1 MDTKRNLNVNKRL
14 YPLCHPLPLPPP
26 PFPPHLL
33 RGFTIDKEEN
43 IKPISH
49 TTSGQLFWSII
60 VSKKTVTE
68 CKGFHSDEQR
78 LTWCI
83 MAWRGQFDQN
93 KHRRERKYNLHAI
106 EQTGGPSLSG
116 VQCLACNTVFHLVY
130 LFNDSKRVLSIWAWK
145 KIEKITVAIWINIQ
159 KLTACIIWL
168 SCHWFS
174 EIVGKNHLLVN
185 CKDPTVLSQDV
196 VISTVSHRHTESMYF
211 TGHWSWICRKKKIM
225 EKIYWT
231 RGFLL

>member
-1 MDTKRNLNVNKRL
+1 MWTKGSTPCATLSL
-14 YPLCHPLPLPPP
+14 SPPP

-116 VQCLACNTVFHLVY
+116 VQCLACNTGFSFSVFIQWQQTSAQY
-130 LFNDSKRVLSIWAWK
+130 LSMKENRKNYCGNMNKYSKTHCMYNLAELPLILWNSW
-145 KIEKITVAIWINIQ
+145 EKSFA
-159 KLTACIIWL
+159 
-168 SCHWFS
+168 S
-174 EIVGKNHLLVN
+174 
-185 CKDPTVLSQDV
+185 
-196 VISTVSHRHTESMYF
+196 
-211 TGHWSWICRKKKIM
+211 
-225 EKIYWT
+225 
-231 RGFLL
+231 